1 MTTAYPIGL
10 NIIDM
15 QQHRRHHNHYIDLL
29 FHCLTEAHNYTLYK
43 SKTYKRKKSYV
54 KNFLKCVLSCI
65 CQVFEHF

>member
-43 SKTYKRKKSYV
+43 SKTYKRKK
-54 KNFLKCVLSCI
+54 KLCKKLFKMCLKLHLSS
-65 CQVFEHF
+65 V